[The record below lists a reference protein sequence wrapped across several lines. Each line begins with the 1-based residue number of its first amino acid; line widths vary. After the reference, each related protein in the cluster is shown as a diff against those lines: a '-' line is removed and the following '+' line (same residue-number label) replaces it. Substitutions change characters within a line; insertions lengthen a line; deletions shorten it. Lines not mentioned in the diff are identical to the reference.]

1 MSVVVKDEARGK
13 HYLYT
18 KGADNVMLAKI
29 DFKKSSTFTSDA
41 QLQESV
47 LQDLHSYSCE
57 GYRTL
62 VIGMKRLSQTEV
74 EQLLIKQAEIQATA
88 EDPESDLASLYSQ
101 METDLKYLGC
111 TAIED
116 KLQEGVPDTIA
127 NLIEANIRFW
137 VLTGDKLVSL
147 FDSSTICDRKQH

>member
-1 MSVVVKDEARGK
+1 M
-13 HYLYT
+13 
-18 KGADNVMLAKI
+18 
-29 DFKKSSTFTSDA
+29 
-41 QLQESV
+41 
-47 LQDLHSYSCE
+47 HSYSCE

-62 VIGMKRLSQTEV
+62 VIGMKRLTQTEV
-74 EQLLIKQAEIQATA
+74 EEFLIKQAEIQATS
-88 EDPESDLASLYSQ
+88 ENLESDLAMLYSQ
-101 METDLKYLGC
+101 METELKYLGC

-147 FDSSTICDRKQH
+147 HSLILNRRLHLRSQSPVASLSVTLSSQFSLPSLRTPLTPALSDSY